1 MDEDVVEFVVED
13 VVEVG
18 NEDVVQLSAGKPPEE
33 DIDEELE
40 QRCRTKM

>member
-33 DIDEELE
+33 DIDEDVE
-40 QRCRTKM
+40 RSSRTKM